1 MKCKI
6 CGAKLKKDGD
16 ICKNCYK
23 AYLEEEELKKDI
35 NKQLRIKESNTGWR
49 DGIEDNVL
57 AALIKDLGP
66 VPRTYITPHNCPQH
80 KFQGI

>member
-1 MKCKI
+1 MYTY
-6 CGAKLKKDGD
+6 
-16 ICKNCYK
+16 CYRDRELIRPLEC
-23 AYLEEEELKKDI
+23 ALQRYLEKL
-35 NKQLRIKESNTGWR
+35 NTGWR